1 MALQGKHILVGISGG
16 IAAYKIP
23 ELIRGLVKAGA
34 EVRVAT
40 TRHALEFV
48 TELTLQTVSGHPVY
62 SDVFAAINAHATEHI
77 SLPEWCD
84 AMIVAPATANVVAKM
99 AAGIADDAL
108 TTTICSCVAR
118 KPILIAP
125 AMNDKMWENPA
136 TQHAVET
143 IRSWQNVRVIEPAE
157 GPLACG
163 VVGKGRMPEAEELQE
178 ALEYVL
184 TPPTLAGQ
192 RILITAGGTQ
202 EPIDPVRF
210 ISNYST
216 GKMGVALAQVCA
228 RRGAEVTM
236 VCGSMSVTP
245 RNPFGAIHR
254 IDALSAQEMYEACI
268 AQWPRMNSA
277 ILCAAVAD
285 FTPCEKAENKIKKG
299 DRSLVNGDRSLVIGG
314 KPSSAEAT
322 PPVNRED
329 APGDRSLV
337 ISDRSLVNG
346 GKPSSAEATPPVSRE
361 DAPGEWSLSL
371 KETADIAKALGQS
384 KRPDQKLIGFA
395 LETQHEIE
403 NALHKMERKN
413 LDAIVLNSLRDKG
426 AGFGVDTNRVT
437 IIRADGNSLEL
448 PLLSKAEAANEII
461 RYSFLLEEA
470 E

>member
-184 TPPTLAGQ
+184 TPRTLAGQ

-299 DRSLVNGDRSLVIGG
+299 ELKV
-314 KPSSAEAT
+314 E
-322 PPVNRED
+322 
-329 APGDRSLV
+329 
-337 ISDRSLVNG
+337 
-346 GKPSSAEATPPVSRE
+346 SRE
-361 DAPGEWSLSL
+361 SNVFSLSL
-371 KETADIAKALGQS
+371 KETEDIAKALGQS

>member
-184 TPPTLAGQ
+184 TPRTLAGQ

-299 DRSLVNGDRSLVIGG
+299 ELKVESQKSKVESQKSKVESQKLKV
-314 KPSSAEAT
+314 E
-322 PPVNRED
+322 
-329 APGDRSLV
+329 
-337 ISDRSLVNG
+337 
-346 GKPSSAEATPPVSRE
+346 SRE
-361 DAPGEWSLSL
+361 SNVFSLSL

>member
-178 ALEYVL
+178 ALEYAL
-184 TPPTLAGQ
+184 TPRTLAGQ

-236 VCGSMSVTP
+236 VCGSMSVP
-245 RNPFGAIHR
+245 LRNPFGASHR

-299 DRSLVNGDRSLVIGG
+299 ELKV
-314 KPSSAEAT
+314 E
-322 PPVNRED
+322 
-329 APGDRSLV
+329 
-337 ISDRSLVNG
+337 
-346 GKPSSAEATPPVSRE
+346 SRE
-361 DAPGEWSLSL
+361 SNVFSLSL
-371 KETADIAKALGQS
+371 KETEDIAKALGQS

>member
-178 ALEYVL
+178 ALEYAL

-299 DRSLVNGDRSLVIGG
+299 DRSLVIGDRSLVI
-314 KPSSAEAT
+314 
-322 PPVNRED
+322 
-329 APGDRSLV
+329 
-337 ISDRSLVNG
+337 G

-371 KETADIAKALGQS
+371 KETEDIAKALGQS